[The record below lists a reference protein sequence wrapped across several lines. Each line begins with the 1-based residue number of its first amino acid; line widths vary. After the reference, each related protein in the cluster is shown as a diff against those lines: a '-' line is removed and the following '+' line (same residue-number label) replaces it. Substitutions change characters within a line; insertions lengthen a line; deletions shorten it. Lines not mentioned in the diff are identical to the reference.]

1 MLCPARSSVLLAA
14 LSLALTRRT
23 CCSLRGSDIPHIAA
37 HFGTKTRYED
47 SNLRLLHD
55 GGSANSSVLKPP
67 AAERCSPVHLT
78 AVIRHGSR
86 YPTVK
91 NIRRI
96 RKLSELVRTEAARV
110 SGSPGWLQELQSGWE
125 MWYTDDMDGQLVMK
139 GREDLRRLAARLAGL
154 LPSLLSEQN
163 RNRISFRTSSKHRCV
178 SSVEAFQEGLQQL
191 WRPGEPEVQYSHQ
204 VDDELMRFFERCRG
218 YVEGVE
224 NNRTA
229 LLEVE
234 KFKHGEEM
242 EGVRRRVAERLGLP
256 QHRLAPDLVEAAFF
270 LCSYE
275 LSIRSLHSPWC
286 FLFDEEDAKVLEYLS
301 DLKQYW
307 KRSHGHAISS
317 LSSCPLFHHVFRTL
331 DKAGRPRR
339 STEASPEPAS
349 ILVGHAETLLPL
361 LSLLGLYKDQTP
373 PTASNYHAQHGRS
386 FRTSL
391 IVPYAANL
399 LFVLYDCQRGPR
411 LQMLINES
419 PVRFLGLDEDAP
431 LYRDVRA
438 TYRHLLDGC
447 DFHRDLTVSPAEER
461 LRGSD
466 DSQLLLTVNIDK
478 KAQNKTDRPEEKG
491 EDTSMLTSD
500 VQTPG
505 AAGILEAIAALKN
518 DFGSK
523 VDGVLTA
530 INEIKSDFKDFAGR
544 LEQAEDRIG
553 DIEDDIVGEKTKI
566 AKLEKQVSE
575 LTSKV
580 DDLENRS
587 PTSWDPGPS
596 LPSWLSRERIDYQV
610 RHNPL
615 LRES

>member
-1 MLCPARSSVLLAA
+1 MFSVLPPRNCLVAAA
-14 LSLALTRRT
+14 LSLVLTRLS
-23 CCSLRGSDIPHIAA
+23 CSSLSVQDIPHIATY
-37 HFGTKTRYED
+37 FGTKTRYEEV
-47 SNLRLLHD
+47 NPHLLRDVL
-55 GGSANSSVLKPP
+55 SVNKSVLKPP
-67 AAERCSPVHLT
+67 PTEGCSPVHLT

-96 RKLSELVRTEAARV
+96 QKLSELVRREASRG
-110 SGSPGWLQELQSGWE
+110 SGGSGGWLQDIQSRWE
-125 MWYTDDMDGQLVMK
+125 MWYTEDMDGQLVMK
-139 GREDLRRLAARLAGL
+139 GRDDLRQLAVRLSTLF
-154 LPSLLSEQN
+154 PSLLSEEN
-163 RNRISFRTSSKHRCV
+163 MSRISFRSSSKHRCV

-191 WRPGEPEVQYSHQ
+191 WRRPVLQYSHQ

-234 KFKHGEEM
+234 KFKQGEEM
-242 EGVRRRVAERLGLP
+242 EAVRRRMAERLGLP
-256 QHRLAPDLVEAAFF
+256 QHRLTSDLVEAAFF

-275 LSIRSLHSPWC
+275 LSIRSLHSAWC
-286 FLFDEEDAKVLEYLS
+286 FLFDESDAKVLEYKS

-307 KRSHGHAISS
+307 KRSHGHVISS

-339 STEASPEPAS
+339 STDASPEPAS

-373 PTASNYHAQHGRS
+373 PTANNYHTQHGRS

-411 LQMLINES
+411 LQLLVNES
-419 PVRFLGLDEDAP
+419 PVRFPGLEAEDAP

-447 DFHRDLTVSPAEER
+447 DFHRECEGRP
-461 LRGSD
+461 RGRGPN
-466 DSQLLLTVNIDK
+466 T
-478 KAQNKTDRPEEKG
+478 
-491 EDTSMLTSD
+491 
-500 VQTPG
+500 
-505 AAGILEAIAALKN
+505 
-518 DFGSK
+518 
-523 VDGVLTA
+523 
-530 INEIKSDFKDFAGR
+530 
-544 LEQAEDRIG
+544 
-553 DIEDDIVGEKTKI
+553 
-566 AKLEKQVSE
+566 E
-575 LTSKV
+575 L
-580 DDLENRS
+580 
-587 PTSWDPGPS
+587 
-596 LPSWLSRERIDYQV
+596 
-610 RHNPL
+610 
-615 LRES
+615 